1 MAKTTVETKKLTWDA
16 MMELVDK
23 NGFAFRETETEN
35 RYQIKDGR
43 KIVGYVE
50 VIEDEEKPKQ
60 VHTPQDRDIKI
71 ESTKIGDYGVKLIY
85 HRMKDGEKQY
95 RIFISYK
102 DENGKLIRRRYNSDA
117 MKAAQT
123 SEKKSK
129 EVYMNLDAK
138 AIKKAI

>member
-1 MAKTTVETKKLTWDA
+1 MANKNLETKKLTWDA

-23 NGFAFRETETEN
+23 NGFAFRETEIED

-60 VHTPQDRDIKI
+60 VHIPRDRDIKI

-85 HRMKDGEKQY
+85 HRMKDDTKQY

-102 DENGKLIRRRYNSDA
+102 NDEGKLIRRRFLNDE
-117 MKAAQT
+117 MKAAQEDLNMSLDVYNNLT
-123 SEKKSK
+123 VKS
-129 EVYMNLDAK
+129 
-138 AIKKAI
+138 IKKAI

>member
-23 NGFAFRETETEN
+23 NGFAFRETEIEN

-50 VIEDEEKPKQ
+50 VIEDEKPKQ
-60 VHTPQDRDIKI
+60 VHIARDKDIKI

-85 HRMKDGEKQY
+85 HRMKDDTKQY

-102 DENGKLIRRRYNSDA
+102 NEEGKLIRRRYNSDE
-117 MKAAQT
+117 MKAAQDDLNMSLDVYNNLT
-123 SEKKSK
+123 VKS
-129 EVYMNLDAK
+129 
-138 AIKKAI
+138 IKKAI